1 MNSRGTDRL
10 RGHDLL
16 VIRSRALHRAVAEKI
31 RMHPDLLAVA
41 RQNVE
46 RWIAE
51 EQKHGSIA
59 RGLLEWQ
66 RILSTLSVEEILD
79 LLCRES
85 DEADR
90 LRHATP
96 FCGIL
101 TEPERETIY
110 QHHAALPA

>member
-1 MNSRGTDRL
+1 MSSVRTEGSRD
-10 RGHDLL
+10 HDLL

-31 RMHPDLLAVA
+31 RAHPALLAVA
-41 RQNVE
+41 QQNVE

-51 EQKHGSIA
+51 EQKHGSVS

-66 RILSTLSVEEILD
+66 RILSTLSVDQILE
-79 LLCRES
+79 LLCAEN
-85 DEADR
+85 EASDR

-101 TEPERETIY
+101 TEPEREAIY
-110 QHHAALPA
+110 